1 MFFSSAC
8 LYKIWNVC
16 RMTFLAPYYF
26 FCFPVHTIAVPLSY
40 FFSFLCLLLFFPL
53 SLSLVK
59 CSRLYL
65 FNFCGW
71 KYWRIFHLDALQ
83 QSQKILDFN
92 VPEGNWLLWN
102 TLIDLHSRF
111 SKVSSQRT
119 VFGISNV
126 GNKGWKMKLTCFA
139 TLWLCYITYALGV
152 ESF

>member
-40 FFSFLCLLLFFPL
+40 FFSFLCLLSFFPL

-83 QSQKILDFN
+83 QSQKIPDFN
-92 VPEGNWLLWN
+92 VPGGNWN

-119 VFGISNV
+119 VFEISNV

-139 TLWLCYITYALGV
+139 TLWLCYITYVLGV